1 MKSTSLKQRKISLT
15 DKEYMS
21 LCDEA
26 KSFNMS
32 FSNYSRMILTCRK
45 DRTEI
50 PISKQLASLLPEHIN
65 MVNELITDETTKKKF
80 LQWEEKLWQAIK

>member
-32 FSNYSRMILTCRK
+32 FIA
-45 DRTEI
+45 I
-50 PISKQLASLLPEHIN
+50 QQISKTHHTS
-65 MVNELITDETTKKKF
+65 
-80 LQWEEKLWQAIK
+80 